1 MWRANAR
8 KVVVLFS
15 GGVESTCLLYYYL
28 MQGWLTYP
36 LYVKAGYP
44 WERLEL
50 EKAKR
55 LWLFVKDTYRGLM
68 PMRVSTLVNPE
79 RPEKRGHEREL
90 YIPIRNLSLVT
101 TASLYAI
108 RKGIECIALGSLGMY
123 PFPDNNAEYMQSLEK
138 LAGLKVFAPFMG
150 MHKREVIEKFLG
162 VVPFE
167 RTLSC
172 INPKRRGRRI
182 EVCGRCPK
190 CEERREAFSPG
201 LNQIT

>member
-1 MWRANAR
+1 MWRGNAR

-15 GGVESTCLLYYYL
+15 GGVESTCLLYNYL

-50 EKAKR
+50 EKAR
-55 LWLFVKDTYRGLM
+55 GLWLFVKGDYRNLM
-68 PMRVSTLVNPE
+68 PMRVSTLMNPE
-79 RPEKRGHEREL
+79 RPEGRGHEKDL

-108 RKGIECIALGSLGMY
+108 RKGIEGIALGSLGIY
-123 PFPDNNAEYMQSLEK
+123 PFPDNNAEYLQSLEK
-138 LAGLKVFAPFMG
+138 LIGLKVFAPFMG
-150 MHKREVIEKFLG
+150 MHKQEVIRKFLK

-172 INPKRRGRRI
+172 INPKRIGRKI
-182 EVCGRCPK
+182 EACRSCPK
-190 CEERREAFSPG
+190 CKERVEAFS
-201 LNQIT
+201 LI